1 MKPFNLEEALAGKLV
16 QVRNGKKAIVLGA
29 LPSNVKTKYP
39 LIGVIFQDEINGGF
53 LVSQKAEWTME
64 GWCLFNDDG
73 KNPSGED
80 IIGMWEEPI
89 KYRHINGRKF
99 PEPCSEP
106 LKDGQLYFTINF
118 DVGAEVVHFSW
129 DDDDDYDNNRLKM
142 GIVHATQEAAQAH
155 ADAINS
161 LFSGEVWHEPSVD
174 SFVVEP
180 QMSKRGEEWVAFSA
194 KVLAHIEDYTVPQY
208 GDAPNDSITAWSD
221 AACVEQIGKYAARY
235 GKNAREGQEQ
245 LDLLKMA
252 HYACLA
258 FHKQN

>member
-89 KYRHINGRKF
+89 KYRHINGHKF

-106 LKDGQLYFTINF
+106 LEDGQSYFMVYIGY
-118 DVGAEVVHFSW
+118 GAGVEHFGW
-129 DDDDDYDNNRLKM
+129 DNDAYDNKHLKR
-142 GIVHATQEAAQAH
+142 GIVHTTQEAAQAH

-161 LFSGEVWHEPSVD
+161 LF
-174 SFVVEP
+174 
-180 QMSKRGEEWVAFSA
+180 RGEPCP
-194 KVLAHIEDYTVPQY
+194 D
-208 GDAPNDSITAWSD
+208 
-221 AACVEQIGKYAARY
+221 
-235 GKNAREGQEQ
+235 
-245 LDLLKMA
+245 
-252 HYACLA
+252 
-258 FHKQN
+258 

>member
-1 MKPFNLEEALAGKLV
+1 MKPFNLDAALTGEAVKL
-16 QVRNGKKAIVLGA
+16 RDGSKAYVLGRVPETLRTDKA
-29 LPSNVKTKYP
+29 LHVAVVRES
-39 LIGVIFQDEINGGF
+39 GGDERIIDNLHLTINGNYFAHLGNAHH
-53 LVSQKAEWTME
+53 QK
-64 GWCLFNDDG
+64 
-73 KNPSGED
+73 D

-129 DDDDDYDNNRLKM
+129 DDDDYDNNRLKM
-142 GIVHATQEAAQAH
+142 GIVHTTQEAAQAH

-174 SFVVEP
+174 SFVIEP

-208 GDAPNDSITAWSD
+208 GDAPNDSITTWSD

-235 GKNAREGQEQ
+235 GKNARDGQEQ
-245 LDLLKMA
+245 LDLLKIA